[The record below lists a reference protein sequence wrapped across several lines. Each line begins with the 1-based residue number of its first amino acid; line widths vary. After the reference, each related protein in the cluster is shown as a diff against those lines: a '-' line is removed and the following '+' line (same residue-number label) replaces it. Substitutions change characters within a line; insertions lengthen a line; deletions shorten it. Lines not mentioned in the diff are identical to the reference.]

1 MPPAFWKRF
10 VKIAAIGAATG
21 LLAGEAAAVSQYTS
35 TNLSCGEVQA
45 KIKAEGRVFLQW
57 RGDNKPV
64 YKVFISHRRL
74 CRPDEG
80 TELTYVPTSDRKSC
94 PVRQCV
100 DPARVQQRRDRGS
113 CGADAIHADAGPT
126 GSGGFRC

>member
-1 MPPAFWKRF
+1 MPPVSWKP
-10 VKIAAIGAATG
+10 VLKMMTIGAATG
-21 LLAGEAAAVSQYTS
+21 LLAGEASAVSQYTS
-35 TNLSCGEVQA
+35 TSLSCGEVQA
-45 KIKAEGRVFLQW
+45 KIKAEGRVTLQW

-100 DPARVQQRRDRGS
+100 DLDLGS
-113 CGADAIHADAGPT
+113 Q
-126 GSGGFRC
+126 